1 MDGKRIKVTLDIKP
15 EMAILLGM
23 ILHGGTYG
31 IKAASKLLTA
41 KSIKD
46 MHDIGSSIIEQVSEQ
61 EYLDTYEQELIAK
74 LSVEEQAFY
83 KELKNA
89 SKLR

>member
-1 MDGKRIKVTLDIKP
+1 MESKKIKVTLDVKP

-31 IKAASKLLTA
+31 IKTASKLLTA

-46 MHDIGSSIIEQVSEQ
+46 MHDIGSSILKQVSEN
-61 EYLDTYEQELIAK
+61 EELDTYEKELTEK
-74 LSVEEQAFY
+74 LSDEEQAFY

-89 SKLR
+89 SELR